1 MKNINNLYNLRDKV
15 IKLYNDYTKITPK
28 DMYKAKQGT
37 RLKILIRKEMVQS
50 PCKSNGR

>member
-15 IKLYNDYTKITPK
+15 IKLYNDYAKIIPK
-28 DMYKAKQGT
+28 AMYKAKQGT
-37 RLKILIRKEMVQS
+37 RSKILIRKEMLES